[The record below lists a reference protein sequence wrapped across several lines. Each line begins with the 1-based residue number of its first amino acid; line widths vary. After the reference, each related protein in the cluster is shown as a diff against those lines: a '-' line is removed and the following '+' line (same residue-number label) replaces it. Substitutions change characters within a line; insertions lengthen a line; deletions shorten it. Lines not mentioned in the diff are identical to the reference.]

1 MKIVKG
7 YHKGIAAIYWYLH
20 MITGVLF
27 VLYIFVNAAIL
38 FLLLCG
44 EKIFDSVMK
53 TLHSPALFILEMI
66 LFAGALFH
74 MLNGLRVLCFDA
86 GYWIKDQKDIA
97 YTILFIL
104 AAIFC
109 FHFIPVLEEFVG
121 IIF

>member
-20 MITGVLF
+20 MITGILF
-27 VLYIFVNAAIL
+27 VFYILVNAAIL

-44 EKIFDSVMK
+44 ERTFDSVMK
-53 TLHSPALFILEMI
+53 ILHSPALFILEMI

-104 AAIFC
+104 GAIFL
-109 FHFIPVLEEFVG
+109 FHFIPVLEQFVG